1 MTVNHNLLHY
11 ETGTFLKSHSHQPV
25 EWYPWC
31 DAAFDR
37 ARSENKLIFLSIGFH
52 ACHWCHEQSRNCFE
66 NPDIARK
73 LNEDFVCVKVDR
85 EERPDIDLFYG
96 TVVEMINGQ
105 GGWPVSCFITSE
117 GLPVYGGTYYEPE
130 YFLGVILELSWTYRH
145 ERQRLVEAGMEL
157 VASLKSDNC
166 TEQKPIKPFS
176 SDDAR
181 LIVES
186 WRRKFDCEN
195 GGTSGS
201 PKFPLPI
208 SLAFLLCSGYYLND
222 ASLVRFVEFSV
233 ANISR
238 GGIYD
243 HLGGGF
249 FRCSHDTTWNKPRFE
264 KMLYDNAMLLMIYSG
279 CHQQNPHPLYRETVE
294 ETIAFLN
301 DAFLTDNHLYSSSI
315 SAESDE
321 LDGQYYTWCSDEL
334 KRILGDRY
342 PLAADYFGV
351 IDGETRNVLF
361 INTDIEI
368 LARKYSLSTRE
379 CRAEIDL
386 IKKRL
391 LDARKK
397 RKPPLTDDKII
408 SGWNTLVISAYC
420 EVYMSFG
427 TLSVLE
433 QSERMAAEIAETYI
447 LPDYQ
452 MLRIASNATPACL
465 DDYSFTINAFL
476 RLYRITGKKYYIDMA
491 KGMIEY
497 TLSNFYDPKSGMFFF
512 SADPIRPQLPRMR
525 DLVDRA
531 IPSSNALM
539 AKALT
544 LISLIEG
551 NDCYSNIVVRMLNN
565 IRDQMPAA
573 GPYVAYWGQVLYN
586 YIYKPKLE
594 IFEYDILPVVESFT
608 PDILYLPV

>member
-1 MTVNHNLLHY
+1 MTLEHNLLRY

-31 DAAFDR
+31 DEAFDK
-37 ARSENKLIFLSIGFH
+37 ARSENKLVFLSIGFH
-52 ACHWCHEQSRNCFE
+52 ACHWCHEQSRNCFD
-66 NPDIARK
+66 NHDIARK

-96 TVVEMINGQ
+96 TIIEMINQQ
-105 GGWPVSCFITSE
+105 GGWPISCFITSE
-117 GLPVYGGTYYEPE
+117 GLPVFGGTYYEPE
-130 YFLGVILELSWTYRH
+130 LFLGLILELSWTYRH
-145 ERQRLVEAGMEL
+145 ERQKLVEAGMEL
-157 VASLKSDNC
+157 VASLQRDNC
-166 TEQKPIKPFS
+166 VKQKPLKPFS
-176 SDDAR
+176 PDDAK

-186 WRRKFDCEN
+186 WRRKFDREN

-208 SLAFLLCSGYYLND
+208 SLAFLLSSGYYLND
-222 ASLVRFVEFSV
+222 ATLAQFVEFSID
-233 ANISR
+233 NISR

-249 FRCSHDTTWNKPRFE
+249 FRCSHDSTWNKPRFE

-279 CHQQNPHPLYRETVE
+279 CHQQNPHPRFKKTVE
-294 ETIAFLN
+294 ETITFMN
-301 DAFLTDNHLYSSSI
+301 DAFLTDNLYTSSI
-315 SAESDE
+315 AAESDA
-321 LDGQYYTWCSDEL
+321 LDGHYYTWHADEL
-334 KRILGDRY
+334 KELLGDDY
-342 PLAADYFGV
+342 PLAADYFG
-351 IDGETRNVLF
+351 ISDGDVKNVLF
-361 INTDIEI
+361 VNTDIDT
-368 LARKYSLSTRE
+368 LAHKYSLSTHE
-379 CRAEIDL
+379 CLAEIDA
-386 IKKRL
+386 IKNRL

-397 RKPPLTDDKII
+397 RKPPLIDDKII
-408 SGWNTLVISAYC
+408 SGWNTLVISAFC

-427 TLSVLE
+427 IVSVLE
-433 QSERMAAEIAETYI
+433 HSERMAAEIIKTYI

-452 MLRIASNATPACL
+452 MIRIASNGTPAFL

-476 RLYRITGKKYYIDMA
+476 RLYRITGKKSYVDLA

-497 TLSNFYDPKSGMFFF
+497 TLRNFYDNTSGMFFF
-512 SADPIRPQLPRMR
+512 SADPIRPNLPRMR

-544 LISLIEG
+544 LMSLIEG
-551 NDCYSNIVVRMLNN
+551 NDAYSDIVVRMLNN

-586 YIYKPKLE
+586 YIYKPTLK
-594 IFEYDILPVVESFT
+594 IFKYDRLPVVESFT
-608 PDILYLPV
+608 PDIILLPI